1 MEAVKNDELLA
12 KLENLSLRLHKE
24 SKVYG
29 TLTIILSI
37 LDVLTGLIC
46 IVFTSIQI
54 TAFITSILSGS
65 VVCSRAIQVLKS
77 RNLIKTI
84 ALINGV
90 SASYIVSR
98 AKKGEY
104 MKNFFKANKFSLILS
119 TGIGGIVGC
128 SAFFLMPLVWA
139 TAPLWASILIAC
151 GIGIIIW
158 LMIFFLGKE
167 KTFEYLL
174 RVGTKYLPEDKISQV
189 IDMANKFTEEVKNA
203 EEEELKKKQ
212 LIVEK
217 EKAKKI
223 IEEYENAKKILE
235 ENKAE

>member
-1 MEAVKNDELLA
+1 MEAVQKNDDKILRQ
-12 KLENLSLRLHKE
+12 LENLAEKLHKE

-29 TLTIILSI
+29 TLTIILSV

-54 TAFITSILSGS
+54 TAFITSLLSGS

-90 SASYIVSR
+90 SASYIIGR

-104 MKNFFKANKFSLILS
+104 MKNFFKANKFSLILA
-119 TGIGGIVGC
+119 TGLGGIVGC

-139 TAPLWASILIAC
+139 TAPLYASILISC
-151 GIGIIIW
+151 GIGITIW
-158 LMIFFLGKE
+158 LMVFFLGKE

-189 IDMANKFTEEVKNA
+189 IEIANKFTEEVKVA
-203 EEEELKKKQ
+203 EKEEIEKKK
-212 LIVEK
+212 LESEK
-217 EKAKKI
+217 LKAKKI

-235 ENKAE
+235 NE